1 MKKRLKLRT
10 NLCLCMFLAAC
21 SLGLA
26 QGPKRES
33 AKPPAPPSTTQK
45 EKPSKPESLIDLN
58 SARKDQL
65 MTLSGISDAYAD
77 KIIAGRPYKAKT
89 DLRTKKIIPQPTYNK
104 ISSKVI
110 AKQK

>member
-1 MKKRLKLRT
+1 MLLV
-10 NLCLCMFLAAC
+10 AC

-45 EKPSKPESLIDLN
+45 DKPVKTERLIDLN
-58 SARKDQL
+58 GATKGQL
-65 MTLSGISDAYAD
+65 MTLPGISDAYAD

-89 DLRTKKIIPQPTYNK
+89 DLRMKKIIPQPTYNK